1 MERGW
6 WHFTEDGPHEDD
18 WRDPQLF
25 RVLAKRSSTGTLPA
39 GAREALSIF
48 GVALSETLPGYFEE
62 GSAGEDGGSVVIAGI
77 PREHARP

>member
-6 WHFTEDGPHEDD
+6 WHLTEDGPHEDD

-39 GAREALSIF
+39 GARDALSIF
-48 GVALSETLPGYFEE
+48 GVTLTEVLPSYFEE
-62 GSAGEDGGSVVIAGI
+62 GSAGKDGKPASDARV

>member
-6 WHFTEDGPHEDD
+6 WHLTEDGPHDGD

-25 RVLAKRSSTGTLPA
+25 RVLAKRSVTETLPD
-39 GAREALSIF
+39 GARDALSIF
-48 GVALSETLPGYFEE
+48 GVVLTEILPSYFEE
-62 GSAGEDGGSVVIAGI
+62 GSAGEKGEPVSDAWG